1 MSDRIYDVQDGQPTL
16 RAPTPRELAAPSGS
30 RTCHDCKHCGKPA
43 GPYIRCEH
51 PALVASCEPDAH
63 DMREFAP
70 DFAQECDDFENEKAQ
85 RRRDREAS
93 SATET

>member
-1 MSDRIYDVQDGQPTL
+1 MSRCSKHGINWNAECYECDGK
-16 RAPTPRELAAPSGS
+16 APESARGSFAAPSGS

-70 DFAQECDDFENEKAQ
+70 DFAQECDDFENAELSNRA
-85 RRRDREAS
+85 
-93 SATET
+93 